1 MKNKNKLI
9 PLLLAVIF
17 CFAGCD
23 RNDTPLANNLSSP
36 NSSPNSALDS
46 SMEEATSS
54 NSSSYSAP
62 DSSAEETSSPDSEIS
77 NDYVNIDT
85 LVYDD
90 FTEDDLWLQSFLKEN
105 YPMALFLMRTYCD
118 NFYEPE
124 YKDNT
129 DAEHK
134 SKYMLD
140 YAGIDQPYF
149 IVPNTYF
156 NNFEEYQA
164 MRDKYFSSNISKVEK
179 VYADIVDAEN
189 DRIALRDHSEPYYPQ
204 LIEINGRLYHVA
216 CAMGSGYP
224 PRLDMAKVITK
235 TDNEIVFSYLC
246 HIDNLGNGWAGKGV
260 LKKENDVWKFGW
272 FYVHKPIEFLDIHE
286 VWGI

>member
-1 MKNKNKLI
+1 MNNKNKLI

-23 RNDTPLANNLSSP
+23 RNDTPLANNSSSP
-36 NSSPNSALDS
+36 NSNPYSSLDS
-46 SMEEATSS
+46 SMEEATST

-62 DSSAEETSSPDSEIS
+62 NNSAEETSSPDSEIS

-90 FTEDDLWLQSFLKEN
+90 FTEDDLWLQSFMKEN
-105 YPMALFLMRTYCD
+105 YPMALFLLRTYWD

-124 YKDNT
+124 YKDNP

-134 SKYMLD
+134 SMYMLD

-164 MRDKYFSSNISKVEK
+164 LRDKYYSSNVSKVKK
-179 VYADIVDAEN
+179 VYADIVDDEN
-189 DRIALRDHSEPYYPQ
+189 DRITLRDYSEPYSPQ

-216 CAMGSGYP
+216 CAMGRGYSP
-224 PRLDMAKVITK
+224 CLDMAKVITR

-246 HIDNLGNGWAGKGV
+246 YIDNLGNVRAGKGV

-272 FYVHKPIEFLDIHE
+272 FDVAEPIEFLDIHE

>member
-1 MKNKNKLI
+1 MNNKNKLI

-23 RNDTPLANNLSSP
+23 GNNTPLANNSSSP
-36 NSSPNSALDS
+36 NSNPYSSLDS
-46 SMEEATSS
+46 SMEEATST
-54 NSSSYSAP
+54 NLSSYSAT
-62 DSSAEETSSPDSEIS
+62 DSSTEETSSPDSEIS
-77 NDYVNIDT
+77 NDYVNIDD
-85 LVYDD
+85 LVYDN
-90 FTEDDLWLQSFLKEN
+90 FTEDDLWLQSFMKEN
-105 YPMALFLMRTYCD
+105 YPMALFLLRTYWD

-124 YKDNT
+124 YKDNP

-134 SKYMLD
+134 SMYMLD

-164 MRDKYFSSNISKVEK
+164 LRDKYYSSNVSKVKK
-179 VYADIVDAEN
+179 VYADIVDDEN
-189 DRIALRDHSEPYYPQ
+189 DRITLRNYSEPYSPQ
-204 LIEINGRLYHVA
+204 LIEINGRLYHAA
-216 CAMGSGYP
+216 CAMGRGYSP
-224 PRLDMAKVITK
+224 CLDMAKVITR

-246 HIDNLGNGWAGKGV
+246 YIDNLGNVQAGKGV

-272 FYVHKPIEFLDIHE
+272 FDVAEPIEFLDIHE